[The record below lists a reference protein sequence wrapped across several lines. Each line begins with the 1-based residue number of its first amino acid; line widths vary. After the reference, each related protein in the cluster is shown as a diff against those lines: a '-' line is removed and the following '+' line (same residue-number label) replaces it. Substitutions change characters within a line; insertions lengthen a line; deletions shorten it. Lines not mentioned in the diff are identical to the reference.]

1 MIVLCLIAEE
11 NIVYMVGVVYFIGI
25 CGDLM
30 ASCLKRQLK
39 IKDFGTILPG
49 MGGMFDRMDSITIV
63 LTASYYWFKFA
74 GYHPGTVIR
83 CIQHYFYFTDDVCP
97 I

>member
-1 MIVLCLIAEE
+1 MIVLALIAEE
-11 NIVYMVGVVYFIGI
+11 SLFFMIGIVYFVGI

-30 ASCLKRQLK
+30 ASCLKRQLGV
-39 IKDFGTILPG
+39 KDYGKVLPG
-49 MGGMFDRMDSITIV
+49 MGGMFDRLDSITV
-63 LTASYYWFKFA
+63 VSAASYYWFKYA

-83 CIQHYFYFTDDVCP
+83 CIQHYFYFTDDACP